1 MYIAPAYF
9 IYLLKHYCFAA
20 QTEGGSIHAPK
31 MKDFLLKNFIKL
43 GARVA
48 AVFAFSF
55 GPFIYMVSA
64 LNEGLFNVAI
74 NWLIMGNIQSEFL
87 WFMKCDYYSFP

>member
-9 IYLLKHYCFAA
+9 IYLLKHYCFAT

-43 GARVA
+43 GAIVA

-74 NWLIMGNIQSEFL
+74 N
-87 WFMKCDYYSFP
+87 

>member
-31 MKDFLLKNFIKL
+31 VKDFLLNNFVKL
-43 GARVA
+43 GAIVV
-48 AVFAFSF
+48 AVFVFSF
-55 GPFIYMVSA
+55 GPFIYMVSV
-64 LNEGLFNVAI
+64 LDKGLLKI
-74 NWLIMGNIQSEFL
+74 D
-87 WFMKCDYYSFP
+87 KYYY